1 MQRPNSTLVVQAR
14 PLDNNSTSSLSSTHE
29 RAAREELSRERKI
42 KCLVWD
48 LDNTLWSGILAEDP
62 DVTLSPGAADVIR
75 TLDQRGILHSIA
87 SRNDYKQAMA
97 KVEDFGLKEFF
108 VYPQINWGTKSASIR
123 KIAESINIGLDT
135 IAFIDDQAFEQDEVK
150 SVHPDVQCFGSEEL
164 ATLLER
170 PELMPR
176 FITEAS
182 RHRRQMLQA
191 DLIRNMAE
199 ERFEGAQDQFLASL
213 NMHLQIYPARESDLQ
228 RAEELTLRTNQL
240 NTTGRT
246 YSYDELDELRKSPDF
261 HLWVASLEDIYGSHG
276 TIGLALVEDFRSDW
290 WIRLL
295 LISCRVMNRG
305 IGGVM
310 INYIRDRAR
319 DAGVNLMADMIMNDR
334 NRMMYMTYKFNHFR
348 EVNRSGDVTI
358 FENDLAQVRSFPD
371 YLRISAKA

>member
-1 MQRPNSTLVVQAR
+1 LG
-14 PLDNNSTSSLSSTHE
+14 NNNTSSLSSTHE
-29 RAAREELSRERKI
+29 RAAREGLSREQKI

-48 LDNTLWSGILAEDP
+48 LDNTLWNGILVEDP
-62 DVTLSPGAADVIR
+62 DVTLGAGVVDVIR

-97 KVEDFGLKEFF
+97 KLEDFGLKEFF
-108 VYPQINWGTKSASIR
+108 VYPQINWGAKSASIR

-135 IAFIDDQAFEQDEVK
+135 IAFIDDQAFEQDEVN
-150 SVHPDVQCFGSEEL
+150 SVHPDVRCFDSEEL

-176 FITEAS
+176 FITEEP
-182 RHRRQMLQA
+182 RHRRQMLQTE
-191 DLIRNMAE
+191 LVRNEAE
-199 ERFEGAQDQFLASL
+199 EQFEGAQDQVLASL
-213 NMHLQIYPARESDLQ
+213 NMHLQIYPARESDLK

-240 NTTGRT
+240 NTTGRA
-246 YSYDELDELRKSPDF
+246 YSYDELNELRKSPDF
-261 HLWVASLEDIYGSHG
+261 HLWVASLEDKYGSHG
-276 TIGLALVEDFRSDW
+276 TIGLALIENLASDW

-295 LISCRVMNRG
+295 LMSCRVMNRG

-310 INYIRDRAR
+310 VNYIRNRAR

-348 EVNRSGDVTI
+348 EVHRRGDVTV
-358 FENDLAQVRSFPD
+358 FENDLAQVQSFPD
-371 YLRISAKA
+371 YLHISAKA